1 MSNVIQFPKRGEKI
15 ALYMGGYMYAG
26 TISESEPILDRPG
39 IWLTGAA
46 FVPIKGQ
53 VNPAEI
59 LHLASVL
66 VMWDKVDAVSEYPE
80 FAIQKQP

>member
-1 MSNVIQFPKRGEKI
+1 MLNVIPFPKRGEKI

-26 TISESEPILDRPG
+26 TISESESILDRPG
-39 IWLTGAA
+39 IWLTDAVI
-46 FVPIKGQ
+46 VPIKGQ

-66 VMWDKVDAVSEYPE
+66 VMWDKVDAVSECPE